1 MHSMSNNILFVFEG
15 ERTEGIITKS
25 LEKNIL
31 NDSSF
36 IKCAFDAEI
45 YQLYR
50 ELNDDDFLDPFTLI
64 KNRNA
69 YNKKLLKDYSRI
81 DFAEIYLFFD
91 YDGHATHADDDKLKK
106 LIAFF
111 DEETDKGKLYISY
124 PMVESVRHISD
135 YNGFKDSTVKCKGKN
150 CPYQDICEEKEACF
164 EEPHYKFKVAKES
177 IPQLSN
183 INKYDGKVWKRIIE
197 VHLKKMNHIVNDS
210 FSLPKSIIS
219 QITIFSIQL
228 EKHINK
234 KCPEVAVLS
243 SFPIFLHD
251 YFGNKKILD
260 FIENKGNL
268 HISTPTIIAN
278 QLLKLSENE
287 LREPFEIIDI

>member
-31 NDSSF
+31 NDSFF

-197 VHLKKMNHIVNDS
+197 VHLKKMNHIVNGS
-210 FSLPKSIIS
+210 FSLPKSIIF